1 MKGQCQ
7 VFVTVVLVL
16 ILMPICMSYAADPST
31 QAKIDQADSLY
42 AQRNYP
48 EKVQSAIQIYES
60 VLSGEPDNIK
70 AKWKLARILYW
81 LGTHSPRKEDK
92 RVIFQRAID
101 LNKSCLETDKES
113 VPCHYW
119 LGINYAVYGEA
130 KGIFKSLS
138 LLEPIKEEMN
148 AVIARDE
155 EYDQGGAY
163 VVLGRVFSKLPWIVG
178 GSKSESVKLLKKALE
193 IAPNNTLAHLF
204 LAETYLMMKEMDLAK
219 QELDFIVNTPDN
231 DDPGDMED
239 KASARELLEKHF
251 PK

>member
-1 MKGQCQ
+1 MTKR
-7 VFVTVVLVL
+7 LLIPMLMVL
-16 ILMPICMSYAADPST
+16 IFIPFGFTEASDERSINL
-31 QAKIDQADSLY
+31 KIEQADSLY
-42 AQRNYP
+42 AQRNDP
-48 EKVQSAIQIYES
+48 DKVQAVIKLYES
-60 VLSGEPDNIK
+60 VLSEEPDNIE
-70 AKWKLARILYW
+70 AQWKLARILYW
-81 LGTHSPRKEDK
+81 LGTHSPGKEDK

-101 LNKSCLETDKES
+101 LNKSCLETDMES

-119 LGINYAVYGEA
+119 LGVNYAVYGEA

-138 LLEPIKEEMN
+138 LLEPLKEEMN

-155 EYDQGGAY
+155 EYDQDGAY
-163 VVLGRVFSKLPWIVG
+163 VVLGRVFSELPWIVG
-178 GSKSESVKLLKKALE
+178 GSKKESVKLLKKALE

-204 LAETYLMMKEMDLAK
+204 LAETYLGMKEMDLAR

-239 KASARELLEKHF
+239 KASARELYQKHF